1 MAETLVEIVDKITT
15 PVIVAGFVIMAYL
28 IVKLSGKLNT
38 LKQEAAEQLL
48 QVKGGA
54 QINPK
59 TLALRQRN
67 TAIAS
72 RETSYKLRD
81 TFNECCS
88 HYATVSHLIPLFPL
102 LGILGT
108 VAGLY
113 RQVSTMDAAMIY
125 DALDTA
131 LSTTLWGLLAA
142 VILKF
147 AEALFV
153 MKRINEI
160 DAVFESYDIR
170 YQDATLQK
178 DFAEETAE

>member
-1 MAETLVEIVDKITT
+1 MAGFISGIVDKITN
-15 PVIVAGFVIMAYL
+15 PLIIAGFVIVMYL
-28 IVKLSGKLNT
+28 IIKLRGELSA
-38 LKQEAAEQLL
+38 LKATTEAELL
-48 QVKGGA
+48 HVKGGA

-72 RETSYKLRD
+72 RETSYDLKDQFNKL
-81 TFNECCS
+81 CS
-88 HYATVSHLIPLFPL
+88 SYATVSHLIPIFPL

-113 RQVSTMDAAMIY
+113 LQVSTMDAAVIY

-131 LSTTLWGLLAA
+131 LSTTLLGLSAA
-142 VILKF
+142 VILKVT
-147 AEALFV
+147 EALV
-153 MKRINEI
+153 VVKRINEI